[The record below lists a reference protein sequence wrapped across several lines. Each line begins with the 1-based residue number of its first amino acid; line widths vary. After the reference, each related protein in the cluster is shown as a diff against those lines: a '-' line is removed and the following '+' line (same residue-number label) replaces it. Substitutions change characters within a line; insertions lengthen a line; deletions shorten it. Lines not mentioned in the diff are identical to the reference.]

1 MDEPRQEMNLPGQ
14 AALAAALLNPKVY
27 GNDVTQVD
35 KLETHISYV
44 FLAGAYA
51 YKIKKAVD
59 LGFLNFL
66 TLSARRFYCLE
77 ELRLNRQFAPF
88 LYLDVIA
95 VTGSPDHPV
104 LGGDGPPIEYAVKM
118 RRFSQA
124 DLLNRVLARGALS
137 PDLIDRLAERIAA
150 IHASAAVATSR
161 DTYGTPDA
169 VRQPVLD
176 NFLRIRASDSD
187 SGKIAD
193 LDFLE
198 QWTRAQCRA
207 LDVVFDAR
215 KNSGFV
221 RECHGDLHLGNV
233 ALVDGAVTIFD
244 CLEFNPGF
252 RWIDVMSEVAFLV
265 MDLQDRNRPDLA
277 RRLLN
282 RYLEITGGYD
292 GLRVLR
298 FYTVYRALVRAK
310 VHLLRAGQMGINA
323 GDTGDKTCLLDQ
335 YRDYVSLAKD
345 QTISSPPALLIT
357 HGLSGSGKT
366 ARTQS
371 LLEAAGAVRI
381 RSDVERKRLH
391 GLTALAR
398 TGSALTSGAYTEDAT
413 ALTYQRLSDLAKTA
427 IEAGYTVIVDAT
439 FLKRRQRDMFRRL
452 AETLRVPFVILD
464 FVANENVMR
473 ARILEREKRRRDA
486 SEAGIAV
493 LEHQLTTQERL
504 EPEEE
509 PFVERFDTTENI
521 TAWSSLLRRIGTTQ
535 LSR

>member
-1 MDEPRQEMNLPGQ
+1 MDEPGQKTNLPDQ
-14 AALAAALLNPKVY
+14 ATLAAALLDPRVY
-27 GNDVTQVD
+27 GNGVTRVD

-44 FLAGAYA
+44 FMAGPYA

-59 LGFLNFL
+59 LGFLDFL

-77 ELRLNRQFAPF
+77 ELRLNRRFAPS

-95 VTGSPDHPV
+95 ITGTADNPM

-118 RRFSQA
+118 RRFSQD
-124 DLLNRVLARGALS
+124 DLLSQVLARGALS
-137 PDLIDRLAERIAA
+137 PGLVDRLAERIAD
-150 IHASAAVATSR
+150 IHAAADVSTSR
-161 DTYGTPDA
+161 DEYGTPAA

-187 SGKIAD
+187 SGKNAD

-207 LDVVFDAR
+207 LDAVFNAR

-233 ALVDGAVTIFD
+233 ALVDNTVTIFD

-252 RWIDVMSEVAFLV
+252 RWIDVMNEVAFLV
-265 MDLQDRNRPDLA
+265 MDLHDRQRSDLA
-277 RRLLN
+277 WRLLN
-282 RYLEITGGYD
+282 RYLEITGDYN

-298 FYTVYRALVRAK
+298 FYTVYRAMVRAK
-310 VHLLRAGQMGINA
+310 VHLLRAGQV
-323 GDTGDKTCLLDQ
+323 GDDADERTRLLAQ

-345 QTISSPPALLIT
+345 QTLPPRPALLIT

-366 ARTQS
+366 TGAQS
-371 LLEAAGAVRI
+371 LLEAVGAVRI

-398 TGSALTSGAYTEDAT
+398 TGSALASGVYTDYAT
-413 ALTYQRLSDLAKTA
+413 ALTYQRLSDLAKTV
-427 IEAGYTVIVDAT
+427 IDAGYTVIVDAA
-439 FLKRRQRDMFRRL
+439 FLRRRQRDGFRQL
-452 AETLRVPFVILD
+452 ADTLGVPFVILD
-464 FVANENVMR
+464 FVADENVMR
-473 ARILEREKRRRDA
+473 ARILEREKQRRDA

-493 LEHQLTTQERL
+493 LEHQLATR
-504 EPEEE
+504 EPLQADEQ
-509 PFVERFDTTENI
+509 PFVGRFDTAVDIDTVS
-521 TAWSSLLRRIGTTQ
+521 AVLRR
-535 LSR
+535 LNVS